1 MLRGAMATLALAAG
15 ACVYDA
21 DERCSL
27 NQVLVDDT
35 RCECVAGTA
44 YTPDGCVACGENE
57 VPGPTGCECA
67 AGFSRPT
74 PEAACQQ
81 SAPAALGADCNVAS
95 APCGD
100 PPYDHCHVTEGGA
113 GYCTIAGCTSS
124 ADCEGGYEC
133 DVGAE
138 PPFCRRPPVGLGR
151 ACQSPAD
158 CAEGEA
164 SFCDLVVSNT
174 CLEQGCSLEAQDCF
188 GGQQCCD
195 LSMFNVPVPVCLP
208 PGAC

>member
-1 MLRGAMATLALAAG
+1 MLRGAIAALACAIG

-21 DERCSL
+21 DDRCSI

-35 RCECVAGTA
+35 RCECVEGTA
-44 YTPDGCVACGENE
+44 LTPNGCVRCRENEVVGPDGCD
-57 VPGPTGCECA
+57 CA

-74 PEAACQQ
+74 PGAACQA
-81 SAPAALGADCNVAS
+81 SAPAALGAECIVPG

-100 PPYDHCHVTEGGA
+100 PRYDHCHVTEGGD

-124 ADCEGGYEC
+124 ADCDGGYEC
-133 DVGAE
+133 DVGAA
-138 PPFCRRPPVGLGR
+138 PAFCRRPPVGLGH

-164 SFCDLVVSNT
+164 NFCDLVVSNS

-195 LSMFNVPVPVCLP
+195 LSMFGVPVPVCLP